1 MHRFGSRRE
10 FDRGGWGHFWRGSKG
25 SAQFVDGVGGDP
37 VGPPCTPNEIFGA
50 KFFGL
55 DAVDDFAENDG
66 AKRSA
71 VQCHK
76 PDRLFVFFCPDVVEP
91 LRRDACNDGAFSY
104 I

>member
-1 MHRFGSRRE
+1 
-10 FDRGGWGHFWRGSKG
+10 
-25 SAQFVDGVGGDP
+25 
-37 VGPPCTPNEIFGA
+37 
-50 KFFGL
+50 L